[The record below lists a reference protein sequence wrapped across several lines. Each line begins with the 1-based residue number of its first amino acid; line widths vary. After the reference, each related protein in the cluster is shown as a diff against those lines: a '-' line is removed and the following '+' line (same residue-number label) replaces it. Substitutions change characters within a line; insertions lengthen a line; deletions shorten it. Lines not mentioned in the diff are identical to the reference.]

1 MTTPHPA
8 NPALCELLSRRILI
22 LDGAMGTMIQRHK
35 LTEED
40 FRGARFADSAIPL
53 KGNNDLLCLTRPDVI
68 AGIHRAYLEAGADIL
83 ETCSFNSNAV
93 SQADYNLQHLVYELN
108 LEAARLARREADA
121 FTARTPHKPRFV
133 AGVLGPTGKTA
144 SLSPDV
150 NHPGARHITFDE
162 LAAAYAESIR
172 GLVDGGADILMVE
185 TIFDTLNAKAALFA
199 IAEFAETTGR
209 RLPVMI
215 SGTITDA
222 SGRLLAGQTPE
233 AFLNSVAH
241 APELLSIGFNCAL
254 GAKEMRPHLAELAAK
269 APCFTSAHP
278 NAGLPN
284 AFGLYDQSPAE
295 MAAIVRGFALEGL
308 LNIAG
313 GCCGTSPDH
322 IAAIAQALDG
332 VPPRRIPEIAPHCRL
347 AGLEPL
353 TITPDM
359 NFVNVGERT
368 NVAGS
373 RMFLRLIKEGKHAE
387 AVAVARQQVE
397 NGAQILDINMD
408 DAMLDAPAA
417 MRDFLNLLAAEPEV
431 CRIPFMVDSSSWE
444 VLEAGL
450 KCVQGKCIV
459 NSISLKEGEEAF
471 LAKARKIRR
480 YGAAALVMAFDEQGQ
495 ADTLPRRLAVCERAH
510 HLLTTKAGFPECDII
525 FDPNVFAIATG
536 IEAHNAYAAE
546 YVEAVRRLKERFPH
560 CLLSGGISNVSFS
573 FRGNDAVR
581 EMIHSVFL
589 YHAIKNG
596 LDMGIVNPGQLTVY
610 EEIPRAA
617 RDIVEDAVLNRRP
630 DAAERLLELAESL
643 KGTGKSAKAG
653 EDLAWRNGAVEE
665 RLTHA
670 LVRGVTQF
678 VESDV
683 EEARQKAARALD
695 VIEGPL
701 MAGMNTVGD
710 LFGAGKMFL
719 PQVVK
724 SARVMKQAVAT
735 LLPHIEAEKKA
746 GGGAPSAAGKIL
758 MATVKGDVH
767 DIGKNIVGVVLQ
779 CNNYA
784 VADLGVMVPAEQI
797 LEAAVKEKADI
808 IGLSGLITPSLHEMV
823 HIASEM
829 ERLGMRIPLMV
840 GGATTS
846 EVHTAVKIAPAYSG
860 PVVHVRDA
868 SRAAAVVGSLLNPAT
883 APAFIAAN
891 TAKQKTLREEHERK
905 HYRMITLAEARAN
918 ALKLWQSTGGRA
930 SRPAHGTA
938 GVPPGDSPA
947 AQAAPLLPSAFCLPP
962 SPARPGLHVLRDYP
976 LAELEPYIDWAP
988 FFWAWEMKGAFPG
1001 LLDDPARGAEAKKL
1015 FADARTMLREIIE
1028 NKQLKA
1034 HGVCAVLPA
1043 NSRGDDVVVYE
1054 DETRAE
1060 PAAVLHFLRQQ
1071 FKPVEGRPNLCCAD
1085 FIAPEGSGVADYIGA
1100 FAVTAGDG
1108 ADALAAEFARQGD
1121 DYRAILVKLLADRLA
1136 EAFAERLHERV
1147 RKEFWGYAPDEKLT
1161 PAELHKLRY
1170 RGIRPAP
1177 GYPSVPDHSE
1187 KRTLFDLLD
1196 AEKNAGMGL
1205 TESFAMTPG
1214 ASVSGWYFAHPQA
1227 SYFAIN
1233 AVDEDQLADYAERKG
1248 ISLDHAR
1255 QLLAPVLR

>member
-1 MTTPHPA
+1 MTTERDTFST
-8 NPALCELLSRRILI
+8 LQSLLAQRILI
-22 LDGAMGTMIQRHK
+22 LDGAMGTMIQRHN
-35 LTEED
+35 LTEAD
-40 FRGARFADSAIPL
+40 FRGARFAGSATPL

-83 ETCSFNSNAV
+83 ETCSFNSNSV
-93 SQADYNLQHLVYELN
+93 SQADYCLQSLVYELN

-121 FTARTPHKPRFV
+121 FTARTPHKTRFV

-162 LAAAYAESIR
+162 LAAAYAEAIR
-172 GLVDGGADILMVE
+172 GLADGGADLLLVE
-185 TIFDTLNAKAALFA
+185 TVFDTLNAKAALFA
-199 IAEFAETTGR
+199 ISEFAERTGR
-209 RLPVMI
+209 RFPVMI
-215 SGTITDA
+215 SGTIADA

-241 APELLSIGFNCAL
+241 APDLLSIGFNCAL
-254 GAKEMRPHLAELAAK
+254 GAKEMRPHLIELSAK

-284 AFGLYDQSPAE
+284 AFGLYDQSPEQMAE
-295 MAAIVRGFALEGL
+295 IVREFAREGL

-313 GCCGTSPDH
+313 GCCGTSPEH
-322 IAAIAQALDG
+322 IAAIARALEG
-332 VPPRRIPEIAPHCRL
+332 VPPRRIPEISPHCRL
-347 AGLEPL
+347 AGLEAL
-353 TITPDM
+353 TLTPDM

-373 RMFLRLIKEGKHAE
+373 RMFLRLVKDGKLAE
-387 AVAVARQQVE
+387 AVEVARQQVD

-417 MRDFLNLLAAEPEV
+417 MRDFLNMLASEPDV

-459 NSISLKEGEEAF
+459 NSISLKEGEAAF
-471 LAKARKIRR
+471 LEKARKIRR
-480 YGAAALVMAFDEQGQ
+480 YGAAVLVMAFDEQGQ
-495 ADTLPRRLAVCERAH
+495 ADALARRLAVCERAH
-510 HLLTTKAGFPECDII
+510 RLLTTQAGFPDCDII

-546 YVEAVRRLKERFPH
+546 YIGAVRRLKERFPH
-560 CLLSGGISNVSFS
+560 CLISGGISNVSFS

-610 EEIPRAA
+610 EEIPREA

-630 DAAERLLELAESL
+630 DAAERLLDLAESL
-643 KGTGKSAKAG
+643 KGAGKSARA
-653 EDLAWRNGAVEE
+653 EENLEWRGGTVDE
-665 RLTHA
+665 RLAHA
-670 LVRGVTQF
+670 LVRGITQF
-678 VESDV
+678 VEADV
-683 EEARQKAARALD
+683 EEARLRSTRALD

-701 MAGMNTVGD
+701 MSGMNVVGD

-735 LLPHIEAEKKA
+735 LLPHIEAEKA
-746 GGGAPSAAGKIL
+746 RSGAAPTAVGKIL

-808 IGLSGLITPSLHEMV
+808 IGLSGLITPSLHEMA
-823 HIASEM
+823 HIAAEM
-829 ERLGMRIPLMV
+829 ERLGMRIPLLI

-846 EVHTAVKIAPAYSG
+846 EIHTAVKIAPAYSG
-860 PVVHVRDA
+860 PVLHVRDA
-868 SRAAAVVGSLLNPAT
+868 SRAAAVVGSLLNPAA

-891 TAKQKTLREEHERK
+891 AARQQTLRQEHEQR
-905 HYRMITLAEARAN
+905 HFQMVSLAEARKN
-918 ALKLWQSTGGRA
+918 ALKLYTGGRA
-930 SRPAHGTA
+930 SRPADGTP
-938 GVPPGDSPA
+938 GVPPGV
-947 AQAAPLLPSAFCLPP
+947 QPSSEP
-962 SPARPGLHVLRDYP
+962 SVAKPGLHVLCDYP

-988 FFWAWEMKGAFPG
+988 FFWAWEMKGKFPE
-1001 LLDDPARGAEAKKL
+1001 LLDDPVRGAEAKKL
-1015 FADARTMLREIIE
+1015 FADAREMLREITVK
-1028 NKQLKA
+1028 KQLTA
-1034 HGVCAVLPA
+1034 NGVLAILPA
-1043 NSRGDDVVVYE
+1043 NSRGDDVIVYE
-1054 DETRAE
+1054 DETRTA

-1071 FKPVEGRPNLCCAD
+1071 FKAVGSRPNLCYAD
-1085 FIAPEGSGVADYIGA
+1085 YIAPEGSGVADHIGA
-1100 FAVTAGDG
+1100 FAVTAGLG
-1108 ADALAAEFARQGD
+1108 AEALAAEFAKQGD
-1121 DYRAILVKLLADRLA
+1121 DYRAILCKLLADRLA

-1147 RKEFWGYAPDEKLT
+1147 RKEFWGYAPDE
-1161 PAELHKLRY
+1161 ACSAADLHKLRY
-1170 RGIRPAP
+1170 RGVRPAP
-1177 GYPSVPDHSE
+1177 GYPAVPDHSE

-1196 AEKNAGMGL
+1196 AEKNTGMAL

-1214 ASVSGWYFAHPQA
+1214 ASVSGWYFAHPQ
-1227 SYFAIN
+1227 SCYFAIG
-1233 AVDEDQLADYAERKG
+1233 AVDEDQLADYAVRKG
-1248 ISLDHAR
+1248 ISSDHAR
-1255 QLLAPVLR
+1255 LLLAPVLR